1 MEEKEVTARR
11 KLQALAM
18 FHAMVGYIINILIF
32 YIIFILM
39 AGLLKILYPINVLF
53 EQFFFK
59 LDLSRSVSD
68 ILTFLVMIE
77 LFRSFIEYLKVKRI
91 RLHSMIDPAIIF
103 IIRELIVMLYSHT
116 PLVGST
122 LMGFAGLLLALGIVR
137 TMAVIFSP
145 REEGPA

>member
-1 MEEKEVTARR
+1 MLQERRART
-11 KLQALAM
+11 LEF
-18 FHAMVGYIINILIF
+18 FHIMVGYIINILIV
-32 YIIFILM
+32 YIIFVLM
-39 AGLLKILYPINVLF
+39 AGLLKVLYPLNVLF
-53 EQFFFK
+53 DQYLFK
-59 LDLSRSVSD
+59 LDLSHTVTD

-116 PLVGST
+116 PVVGGT
-122 LMGFAGLLLALGIVR
+122 LIGFAVLLLALGTVR

-145 REEGPA
+145 KEDFPPQGR

>member
-1 MEEKEVTARR
+1 MLQEKKART
-11 KLQALAM
+11 LEL
-18 FHAMVGYIINILIF
+18 FHIMVGYIINVLIV
-32 YIIFILM
+32 YIIVVLM
-39 AGLLKILYPINVLF
+39 AGLLKVLYPLNVLF
-53 EQFFFK
+53 DQYLFK
-59 LDLSRSVSD
+59 LDLSHTVTD

-122 LMGFAGLLLALGIVR
+122 LIGFAVLLLALGTVR

-145 REEGPA
+145 KEDFLPGS

>member
-1 MEEKEVTARR
+1 MLQEKKART
-11 KLQALAM
+11 LEL
-18 FHAMVGYIINILIF
+18 FHIMVGYIINILIV
-32 YIIFILM
+32 YIIVVLM
-39 AGLLKILYPINVLF
+39 AGLLKVLYPLNVLF
-53 EQFFFK
+53 DQYLFK
-59 LDLSRSVSD
+59 LDLSHTVTD

-103 IIRELIVMLYSHT
+103 IIRELIVMLYSQT

-122 LMGFAGLLLALGIVR
+122 LMGFAVLLLALGTVR

-145 REEGPA
+145 KEDFLPGS

>member
-1 MEEKEVTARR
+1 MLQERRART
-11 KLQALAM
+11 LEF
-18 FHAMVGYIINILIF
+18 FHMMVGYIINILIV
-32 YIIFILM
+32 YIIFVLM
-39 AGLLKILYPINVLF
+39 AGLLKVLYPLNVLF
-53 EQFFFK
+53 DQYLFK
-59 LDLSRSVSD
+59 LDLSHTVTD

-116 PLVGST
+116 PLVGGT
-122 LMGFAGLLLALGIVR
+122 LIGFAVLLLALGTVR

-145 REEGPA
+145 KEDFPPQGR